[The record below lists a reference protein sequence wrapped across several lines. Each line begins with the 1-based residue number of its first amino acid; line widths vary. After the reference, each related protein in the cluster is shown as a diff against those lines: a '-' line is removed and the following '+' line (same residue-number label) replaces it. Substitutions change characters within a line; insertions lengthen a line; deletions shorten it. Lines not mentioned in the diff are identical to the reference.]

1 MVRIVVSMMI
11 CVLMVVSGSYA
22 ADIEHDYEVG
32 IDDMLDVNVLQPD
45 QFSTMVSVSP
55 DGSISFPYI
64 GDVQVKGLTLKEIK
78 TEIETRLA
86 DGFMK
91 YPLVTVFLKESRS
104 RKFFI
109 YGDIA
114 RPGSYP
120 LERDTAV
127 LQAIALAG
135 GFTRFNS
142 SSRVIILRPQQN
154 EQAQYQTLDIDIRA
168 AMRGLSTENP
178 ILEAGDIV
186 MVSQGNF
193 FVYGEVKNPGVY
205 PLEEGMTVLKAVS
218 IAGGFT
224 EFGAASRVKVLRPR
238 EGVPEYTPIM
248 LDLNTV
254 TPPALDD
261 YESVNI
267 DLSDQVVRTQL
278 ADTFL
283 RPGDVVSVS
292 RGDFYVYGEVNR
304 PGVYPLEEGMRVLKA
319 IAVAGGFTKFGSAG
333 RVKILRVR
341 EDDGGYENITV
352 NIKEIMS
359 GVAQSDI
366 VLRQG
371 DTVVVM
377 EGVF

>member
-1 MVRIVVSMMI
+1 MVRIVMSMMI

-22 ADIEHDYEVG
+22 AGIEHDYEVG

-45 QFSTMVSVSP
+45 QFSTTVSVSP

-142 SSRVIILRPQQN
+142 SSRVIILRPQQD
-154 EQAQYQTLDIDIRA
+154 EQVQYQTMDIDIRA

-178 ILEAGDIV
+178 ILAAGDIV

-224 EFGAASRVKVLRPR
+224 EFGSASRVKVLRPR
-238 EGVPEYTPIM
+238 EGEPEYTPIM

-261 YESVNI
+261 YESVSI
-267 DLSDQVVRTQL
+267 DLSDQVARTKL

-341 EDDGGYENITV
+341 EDNGGYESITV

-366 VLRQG
+366 VLRHG